1 MEKTLSVEAIRAVTN
16 TLDLVENMTGEKYAI
31 IGGALFKILG
41 IPRYNTPDV
50 DVAATGD
57 VNDDEILTPVDN
69 PNSFSWNENG
79 HFSVGGVKVDW
90 IHKLSDGTSRLFD
103 LAVKHREIRDGFKCA
118 PLKYAVAIRIAACR
132 DKDIRLYKSFAR
144 RGLIREV
151 EIFNLL
157 KRNAPK
163 SKGYQWLKA
172 RLQPS

>member
-1 MEKTLSVEAIRAVTN
+1 MEKVLSIGEIRAVTN
-16 TLDLVENMTGEKYAI
+16 TLDLVERITGEKYAI

-57 VNDDEILTPVDN
+57 IDEHELLKRVDN

-79 HFSVGGVKVDW
+79 HFDVDGVKVDW
-90 IHKLSDGTSRLFD
+90 IHKLSDGTKRLFD
-103 LAVKHREIRDGFKCA
+103 LAVKHREIRDGFRCA

-144 RGLIREV
+144 RGLINEV
-151 EIFNLL
+151 EIFNLV

-163 SKGYQWLKA
+163 SKGYAWLKS